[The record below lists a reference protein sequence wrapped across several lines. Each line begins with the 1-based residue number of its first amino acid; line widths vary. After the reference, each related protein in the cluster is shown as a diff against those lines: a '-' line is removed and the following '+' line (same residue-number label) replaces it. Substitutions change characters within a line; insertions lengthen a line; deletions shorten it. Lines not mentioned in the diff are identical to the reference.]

1 MMWLTWR
8 QHRIEAFGAA
18 LVVIPTLLV
27 IVGLAIAA
35 QPLTAQVNQSCTS
48 GISDACGLSLQAFA
62 DRFQTLHFILHAT
75 LLGLPLLPGLFIGAP
90 LLAREFEQGTD
101 QLVWSQGI
109 TRRRWLFVKL
119 GLLIAVTLGI
129 AACLAVAGQLWA
141 AAQPSMTINQ
151 WNEFDYQ
158 GPAYVSYAFFAL
170 ALGVAAGTAIGR
182 TVLAMAATLVGFV
195 GVRMAIALL
204 ARPNFLPPLLWDI
217 GAGPSFPDQ
226 IWTIGEQRHLDL
238 QGHAVGE
245 AQWQAVL
252 NACSQA
258 QGTLESC
265 LRDHGV
271 LVVQAYQP
279 ADRFWL
285 FQSIEATIFSLL
297 GIVLLGLTVWLVG
310 RRA

>member
-1 MMWLTWR
+1 VMWLTWR
-8 QHRIEAFGAA
+8 QHRIEAVGAA
-18 LVVIPTLLV
+18 LVVIPTLLL
-27 IVGLAIAA
+27 IAGLAIAV
-35 QPLTAQVNQSCTS
+35 QPLALQVNHSCTS
-48 GISDACGLSLQAFA
+48 GISDACALSLRAFS
-62 DRFQTLHFILHAT
+62 DRFGALHTALHAL

-119 GLLIAVTLGI
+119 GLLIAVTIGI
-129 AACLAVAGQLWA
+129 ATCLAVAGQLWA

-170 ALGVAAGTAIGR
+170 TLGVAAGTAIGR

-195 GVRMAIALL
+195 AVRMAVALL
-204 ARPNFLPPLLWDI
+204 ARPNFQPPLQWDI

-226 IWTIGEQRHLDL
+226 IWTLGDQRHIDL
-238 QGHAVGE
+238 QGHTVGE
-245 AQWQAVL
+245 AQWQTVL

-258 QGTLESC
+258 QGALESC
-265 LRDHGV
+265 LHDHGV
-271 LVVQAYQP
+271 RVVQAYQP
-279 ADRFWL
+279 SDRFWP
-285 FQSIEATIFSLL
+285 FQSIEAAIFVLL
-297 GIVLLGLTVWLVG
+297 GIALLGLTAWLIG
-310 RRA
+310 RRV

>member
-1 MMWLTWR
+1 MWLTWR

-27 IVGLAIAA
+27 IASLAIAA
-35 QPLTAQVNQSCTS
+35 QPLAAQVNHSCSS
-48 GISDACGLSLQAFA
+48 GIGDACNLSLQAFA
-62 DRFQTLHFILHAT
+62 DRFQTLHTAVHAL

-119 GLLIAVTLGI
+119 GLLIAMTLGI
-129 AACLAVAGQLWA
+129 ATSLAIAGRLWA
-141 AAQPSMTINQ
+141 DAQPPMTINQ

-170 ALGVAAGTAIGR
+170 ALGTAAGTAIGR

-195 GVRMAIALL
+195 GARLGVALV
-204 ARPNFLPPLLWDI
+204 ARPNFQPPLQWDI

-226 IWTIGEQRHLDL
+226 IWTIGDQRHIDFR
-238 QGHAVGE
+238 GHPVSE
-245 AQWQAVL
+245 AQWQTVL

-271 LVVQAYQP
+271 MVVQAYQP
-279 ADRFWL
+279 SDRFWL